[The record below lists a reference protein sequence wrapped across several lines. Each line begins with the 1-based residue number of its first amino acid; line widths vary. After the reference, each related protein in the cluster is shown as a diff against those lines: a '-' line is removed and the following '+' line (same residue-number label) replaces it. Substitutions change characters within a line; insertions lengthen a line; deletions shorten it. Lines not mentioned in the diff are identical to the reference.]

1 MQLNPIDI
9 EGQEFQR
16 TLRGYDQDAVRVFLS
31 RVAHQLSLSLNE
43 REQQQRK
50 LSALEAELSQ
60 LKSYEGELRDAL
72 LSLDQVSR
80 SLKGQ
85 AEREAELIIKE
96 AELRAEQIIA
106 EGRAE
111 LIRMREEQRSLE
123 RQRER
128 STVELRALLE
138 SHLQMLDN
146 RESARAQA
154 PREVEHPPRWSAGER
169 ETNDAL
175 KEAQALSAS
184 LAIELEAEPSA
195 ALQRGVREDTSAA
208 PGALDEALLN
218 ETLAPPRLT
227 SPPREPSPVPF
238 PSPPSLTSAA
248 SASGTNVLTA
258 GREGGEHARPLATP
272 TGGSS
277 AGVMSAQ
284 NSGVAALKEI
294 LARSGGRRGSE
305 GGERPR
311 GRGGER

>member
-31 RVAHQLSLSLNE
+31 RIAHQLSLSLNE

-50 LSALEAELSQ
+50 ISSLEAELSQ

-146 RESARAQA
+146 RESTRAQA
-154 PREVEHPPRWSAGER
+154 PREVERSPRWGTGER
-169 ETNDAL
+169 ETGDAL

-184 LAIELEAEPSA
+184 LAIELEDEPSSS
-195 ALQRGVREDTSAA
+195 LQRGAKDDVSDAG
-208 PGALDEALLN
+208 GALDEALLN
-218 ETLAPPRLT
+218 ETLTPPRLT

-238 PSPPSLTSAA
+238 LSSPPASSSSSTSIL
-248 SASGTNVLTA
+248 ST
-258 GREGGEHARPLATP
+258 GREGGEHSRPLTTP
-272 TGGSS
+272 SNGSA

-305 GGERPR
+305 GSERPR
-311 GRGGER
+311 GRGGDR